1 MYVGILL
8 PALVPFTFHW
18 YWGDVPSL
26 AGVAVK
32 VTELP
37 EQKGFADATMDIPT
51 SRFGLTVMVMLLL
64 VAGFPVGQTAFEVRT
79 QLTISPFA
87 GI

>member
-1 MYVGILL
+1 MV

-18 YWGDVPSL
+18 YRGNVPSL
-26 AGVAVK
+26 AGVAVN

-37 EQKGFADATMDIPT
+37 EQKGFVDATMDIPT
-51 SRFGLTVMVMLLL
+51 SRFGLTIMVMLLL
-64 VAGFPVGQTAFEVRT
+64 VAGFPVGQNAFDVRT
-79 QLTISPFA
+79 QVTISPFA